1 MNQTYLLSK
10 LKAGRDSLRINV
22 AMAEMNGNGQVNI
35 AAVPAILAS
44 AKDIL
49 KLADEIIA
57 DLETEAVV
65 VDVEPKENENE
76 VEDQPGSGEAVQQ

>member
-22 AMAEMNGNGQVNI
+22 AMAEVSGSGQVNI

-65 VDVEPKENENE
+65 VDVKPKEVKDE
-76 VEDQPGSGEAVQQ
+76 VTDKADTGDSVCE